1 MDASKSGLVKYL
13 FGDDL
18 SGEVTRA
25 DFTDLQNRLI
35 DDVLT
40 LEYTRYC
47 PKEEKMSE
55 VDFCRHM
62 LYSANITNKKKERMI
77 QRVTKKFGRARQEGI
92 SYESFRNFYNVLF
105 GGADLERA
113 MFFLDTEG
121 RGVNREE
128 FSKIAQW
135 VAAMELDP
143 HVVDV
148 IYTLLDEDG
157 DENLS
162 AAEFNPVLFQ
172 WRHSRGFQKG
182 SLAMSVGNLKF

>member
-55 VDFCRHM
+55 VAGFHFIYYFANLGSIYLTRVCEKNFTTLFCELFH
-62 LYSANITNKKKERMI
+62 LLKGKPDVTWGNEWNST
-77 QRVTKKFGRARQEGI
+77 RV
-92 SYESFRNFYNVLF
+92 
-105 GGADLERA
+105 
-113 MFFLDTEG
+113 
-121 RGVNREE
+121 
-128 FSKIAQW
+128 
-135 VAAMELDP
+135 
-143 HVVDV
+143 
-148 IYTLLDEDG
+148 
-157 DENLS
+157 
-162 AAEFNPVLFQ
+162 
-172 WRHSRGFQKG
+172 
-182 SLAMSVGNLKF
+182 